1 MTEAVW
7 RAEEA
12 LEKSE
17 ESKQYV
23 TFSLNNEFYAFEA
36 LRVQEIIELTGI
48 TKVPH
53 LPPFLKGVIN
63 LRGAIIPVI
72 DLKVKFGMGSGE
84 YRKHTCIIVTKFSRG
99 IMGVIV
105 DSVSDVLHVSDGA
118 VEAAPS
124 FGAKIKTDYIIG
136 IGKVDKNLVI
146 ILDADR
152 VLTDEEISVMVNEL
166 ETGEPALAQ

>member
-1 MTEAVW
+1 MNETVVRTETQ
-7 RAEEA
+7 
-12 LEKSE
+12 EKTG

-36 LRVQEIIELTGI
+36 VRVQEIIELTSI

-72 DLKVKFGMGSGE
+72 DLKVKFGMDCGE
-84 YRKHTCIIVTKFSRG
+84 YKKHTCIVVTKFSRG
-99 IMGVIV
+99 VMGVIV
-105 DSVSDVLHVSDGA
+105 DAVSDVLHVSGEA
-118 VEAAPS
+118 VEATPS

-136 IGKVDKNLVI
+136 IGKVDGNLVI
-146 ILDADR
+146 ILDADK
-152 VLTDEEISVMVNEL
+152 VLSDEEISVMVNEL
-166 ETGEPALAQ
+166 GNREPALTR